1 MIPLV
6 TAAGLALK
14 LLQGPISQILD
25 KHIAD
30 RQTRDKLAAELQ
42 QTFLDHV
49 EKEQE
54 QQASIIIAE
63 SKSEHWL
70 TANWRPLLMMML
82 MGFLMLVGLVIPAID
97 LVAGHPIPY
106 RPRWAEL
113 PEGFWQFLTIGMG
126 GYIGGRSLEKIAAQ
140 WLARK

>member
-1 MIPLV
+1 MVPLI

-14 LLQGPISQILD
+14 LLQGPVSQILD

-42 QTFLDHV
+42 QSLLDQMA
-49 EKEQE
+49 KEQE
-54 QQASIIIAE
+54 AQASVIIAE

-82 MGFLMLVGLVIPAID
+82 MGFLLLVGLVIPMLD
-97 LVAGHPIPY
+97 LLAGHAIPY
-106 RPRWAEL
+106 HPRWADL
-113 PEGFWQFLTIGMG
+113 PQGFWEFLSIGMG
-126 GYIGGRSLEKIAAQ
+126 GYIGGRSLEKIASQ
-140 WLARK
+140 WFARK